1 MYQDLINSGQLE
13 AHLTD
18 ENWLIFDCRFDL
30 ADTAKGQQQYALSH
44 IPGAFYAHLDQHL
57 SSPITPDTGRHPLP
71 HKGALTA
78 WLGSC
83 GFDGSQQVVVYD
95 DSFGAMATRLW
106 WLLKCLGHDAVAL
119 LDGGWQAWSEQG
131 LVVDAG
137 LPNNKPANY
146 TADFNPQ
153 CVVTTDQVVQNMAS
167 PQWPLIDVRT
177 AERFRGEQE
186 PIDPIAGHIP
196 GALNLPLAQNLD
208 ANGFYKSA
216 DQLRELYAPLLPAQ
230 APEQTVFMCG
240 SGVTACHSL
249 LALVLAGYPMPRV
262 YAGSWSEWIRDPAR
276 PIATASE

>member
-1 MYQDLINSGQLE
+1 MFHNLIKSGQLE
-13 AHLTD
+13 PHLQD

-30 ADTAKGQQQYALSH
+30 ADTARGQQQYALSH
-44 IPGAFYAHLDQHL
+44 IPGAYYAHLDQHL
-57 SSPITPDTGRHPLP
+57 SSPITPNSGRHPLP
-71 HKGALTA
+71 HIGALTT

-95 DSFGAMATRLW
+95 DSYGAMATRLW

-131 LVVDAG
+131 LAVDAG
-137 LPNNKPANY
+137 LPQHKPANY
-146 TADFNPQ
+146 TAHFNPQ
-153 CVVTTDQVVQNMAS
+153 CVVTTDQVVLNLTS
-167 PQWPLIDVRT
+167 PQWTLIDVRT
-177 AERFRGEQE
+177 AERYRGEQE

-196 GALNLPLAQNLD
+196 GAVNLPLAENLD

-216 DQLRELYAPLLPAQ
+216 DQLRDLYAPLLPAQ

-249 LALVLAGYPMPRV
+249 MALVLAGYPMPRV
-262 YAGSWSEWIRDPAR
+262 YAGSWSEWIREPDR
-276 PIATASE
+276 PIATAKG